1 MPRTTEPSP
10 GPTPSPSPGPR
21 HRIGAYV
28 GLAGLAPLLFLVLA
42 SVLMAP
48 TGAVVAL
55 TVVWLLLFGL
65 ALRWFVPHPW
75 RVAALPLVMLVVWLG
90 TLSLGDAVLGWTA

>member
-1 MPRTTEPSP
+1 MPRTIEPP
-10 GPTPSPSPGPR
+10 PS

-42 SVLMAP
+42 SVLVAP

-55 TVVWLLLFGL
+55 AVVWLLLFTL
-65 ALRWFVPHPW
+65 ALRWFGPHPW
-75 RVAALPLVMLVVWLG
+75 RVAALPLVMLGVWLT
-90 TLSLGDAVLGWTA
+90 TLSLGDAFLGWTA

>member
-1 MPRTTEPSP
+1 MPRTTEPTSQ
-10 GPTPSPSPGPR
+10 

-42 SVLMAP
+42 SVLVAP

-55 TVVWLLLFGL
+55 TVAWLLIFAL
-65 ALRWFVPHPW
+65 ALRWFVPRPW
-75 RVAALPLVMLVVWLG
+75 RVATLPLVMLLVWLT
-90 TLSLGDAVLGWTA
+90 TLSLGDAFLGWTA

>member
-1 MPRTTEPSP
+1 MPRTTEPTSK
-10 GPTPSPSPGPR
+10 

-42 SVLMAP
+42 SVLVAP

-55 TVVWLLLFGL
+55 TVVWLLIFAL

-75 RVAALPLVMLVVWLG
+75 RVAMLPLVMLLVWLT
-90 TLSLGDAVLGWTA
+90 TLSLGDAFLGWTA